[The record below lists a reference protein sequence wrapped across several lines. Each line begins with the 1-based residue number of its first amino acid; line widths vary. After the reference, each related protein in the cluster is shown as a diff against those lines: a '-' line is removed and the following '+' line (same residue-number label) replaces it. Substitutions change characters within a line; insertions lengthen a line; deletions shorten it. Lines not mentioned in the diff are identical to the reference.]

1 MDISLMV
8 YEANGKYYAS
18 KFFQQGARDF
28 LERMGA
34 QEIFT
39 LEGKDVATLEKEA
52 KEESRRRGIAQVI
65 NLD

>member
-52 KEESRRRGIAQVI
+52 KEE
-65 NLD
+65 